1 MSESEPAKPQESR
14 RSVVVGGKMRLR
26 GLVFLATIIALIGF
40 ALAFDPDV
48 AFDPTL
54 DDDLC
59 PMDTE
64 PTASATFLVDLS
76 KPLDPDHRALPGAV
90 LHDVSLGLAVGTELR
105 VFAVART
112 PDAPREYLGRACKP
126 YANSDLQVDQ
136 AKDQRDRP
144 RDCDDV
150 PAQIS
155 HAVRDAAKRYC
166 ARRDVLVERVDALA
180 DSTGGGPVANAYLI
194 EALEDTALEFEERA
208 GPRQLYVVSDLMQH
222 AAWYSHFDLGWQWW
236 RFEDFVTM
244 RGKRPGAMGPRPPTA
259 DIDVTLFYIGR
270 RGLNDQP
277 QPRRALRQFWCEY
290 FDPAEPVFEEQ
301 PMMEH
306 YDAVPLMG
314 VRTEADRMRL
324 MLEQERERLDAE
336 RERQAREA
344 RRLADLEADLHR
356 REEQLRLRAAA
367 LPGASEPG

>member
-1 MSESEPAKPQESR
+1 M
-14 RSVVVGGKMRLR
+14 GLR
-26 GLVFLATIIALIGF
+26 GLVFLATIIALIAL
-40 ALAFDPDV
+40 ALAFDPD
-48 AFDPTL
+48 AASDPTL

-59 PMDTE
+59 PLDRE

-76 KPLDPDHRALPGAV
+76 KPLDPDDRALPGAV
-90 LHDVSLGLAVGTELR
+90 LHDLSLGLAVGTELR
-105 VFAVART
+105 VFAVARA
-112 PDAPREYLGRACKP
+112 PDAPREYLGRVCKP

-136 AKDQRDRP
+136 AKDRRDRP

-150 PAQIS
+150 PAQIPR
-155 HAVRDAAKRYC
+155 AVRDVAKRYC

-180 DSTGGGPVANAYLI
+180 DSAGEGPVANAYLI

-222 AAWYSHFDLGWQWW
+222 AAWYSHLDLGWQWW
-236 RFEDFVTM
+236 RFEDFATM
-244 RGKRPGAMGPRPPTA
+244 RGKKPGAMGPRPA
-259 DIDVTLFYIGR
+259 MMDVDVTLFYIAR
-270 RGLNDQP
+270 HGLNDQP
-277 QPRRALRQFWCEY
+277 QPRRALRQFWREY
-290 FDPAEPVFEEQ
+290 FDPTSPVFEEQ
-301 PMMEH
+301 PTMAH

-367 LPGASEPG
+367 LPAAPEPG